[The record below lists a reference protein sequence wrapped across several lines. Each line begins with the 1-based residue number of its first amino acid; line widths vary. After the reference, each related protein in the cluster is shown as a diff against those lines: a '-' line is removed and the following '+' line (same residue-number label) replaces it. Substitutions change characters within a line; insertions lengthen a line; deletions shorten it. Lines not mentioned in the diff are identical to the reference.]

1 MGDDDHLHAHY
12 RSCRRDLVGPR
23 HPFRRCEL
31 RIRAYLE
38 NAGTLNLNLN
48 CGFVVLLVCGLL
60 LFSPHRGPESF
71 LVVLVVGVVVD
82 WVLTFVYFLVN
93 M

>member
-1 MGDDDHLHAHY
+1 M
-12 RSCRRDLVGPR
+12 
-23 HPFRRCEL
+23 
-31 RIRAYLE
+31 
-38 NAGTLNLNLN
+38 
-48 CGFVVLLVCGLL
+48 VLLVCGLL
-60 LFSPHRGPESF
+60 LFSPHRGPKSF